1 MQKARRK
8 RMTQRE
14 VFEIGRRLGG
24 VFVKANE
31 GWFWK
36 EGYNDERIA
45 IECGIPG
52 ISAAHVKR
60 LRRGAFGEAAKPSQR
75 VVFAAAVEQINALQQ
90 QVTKLMDT
98 LEVPINRSRLH

>member
-1 MQKARRK
+1 MTRKKA
-8 RMTQRE
+8 
-14 VFEIGRRLGG
+14 VAINHRLNG

-60 LRRGAFGEAAKPSQR
+60 LRRGVFGEAAKPSER
-75 VVFAAAVEQINALQQ
+75 AVFAAAVKHINALQQ
-90 QVTKLMDT
+90 QVTKLMET
-98 LEVPINRSRLH
+98 LEVPINRSQLH